1 MVIRLVRVIPD
12 RLIGY
17 ASEREREE
25 FEVLLSTIRKQVRSP
40 ESPFTTV
47 EGSVAASYFS
57 TEVDALKEADARVV
71 EGSALR
77 AIVVAAANESAF
89 TAFLDGIQRAEV
101 KLYYRSV
108 PIVYAF
114 ASAVIR
120 ERVERKMHTL
130 RRAGREQ
137 LVEREALF
145 YPSAYVSRDEMRH
158 LAPTDDQLVDTTPSG
173 SEPVPLFPP
182 LLHARAA
189 QYINRWRESLE
200 RELAARWCAA
210 ADGWLLLDGSLTVS
224 PDVSSCRQAV
234 GIIKSHRTRFFD
246 GDDAR
251 VVLGLKTG
259 QRTSV
264 FEPAT
269 RSLTPVRSWY
279 LRLRPADGRDVFWG
293 LVRVEMAKSHD
304 FDVADQVSG
313 WLLAETAPLSLPD
326 ARWDRLLY
334 PIHDCEEFLKARAPV
349 L

>member
-1 MVIRLVRVIPD
+1 M
-12 RLIGY
+12 
-17 ASEREREE
+17 
-25 FEVLLSTIRKQVRSP
+25 LLTTIRKQVRSAD
-40 ESPFTTV
+40 SPFTSV

-57 TEVDALKEADARVV
+57 TEVDALKEADARVI
-71 EGSALR
+71 EGTALQ
-77 AIVVAAANESAF
+77 AITVAAAHESAF

-114 ASAVIR
+114 AAAVIR
-120 ERVERKMHTL
+120 ARVNRKMQTL

-145 YPSAYVSRDEMRH
+145 FPSQHASPNEVRS
-158 LAPTDDQLVDTTPSG
+158 LCSSDDQLIDTTPRG
-173 SEPVPLFPP
+173 AEPVPLFPP

-189 QYINRWRESLE
+189 QFINRWRESLE

-210 ADGWLLLDGSLTVS
+210 PDGWLLLDGSLTVS
-224 PDVSSCRQAV
+224 PDISACKQAA

-251 VVLGLKTG
+251 VVLGLETG

-269 RSLTPVRSWY
+269 RNLTPVRSWY
-279 LRLRPADGRDVFWG
+279 LRLRPAERRDVFWG
-293 LVRVEMAKSHD
+293 LVRVEVAATHD
-304 FDVADQVSG
+304 VGIADRVSA

-334 PIHDCEEFLKARAPV
+334 PIHDCEEFLKARAPQ